1 MLSEKRI
8 KQQLVKYGR
17 RIAHAG
23 FVIGSGGNISLRY
36 KNLVFIK
43 AKDVNMAEAGEDEYL
58 AIDLKT
64 GKPQHQCIGVGRR
77 VRQRPFLPSSE
88 YRMHILCYQ
97 GRSDIRALIHT
108 HPVFCVALSSKI
120 NPVRNIRSARLKSK
134 SLANTGGRIRV
145 IPYIQP
151 GTLKLAQAVSRVV
164 KQDNA
169 VILARHGLVC
179 VGRSL
184 EQAFLRCQTIER
196 ACLIHILRKI

>member
-1 MLSEKRI
+1 MNREKRI

-17 RIAHAG
+17 RVAQAG
-23 FVIGSGGNISLRY
+23 FVIGSGGNISLRH
-36 KNLVFIK
+36 KNLVFLK
-43 AKDVNMAEAGEDEYL
+43 AKDVNMMEAGEDEYL

-64 GKPQHQCIGVGRR
+64 GKSQHQYVGGGRKI
-77 VRQRPFLPSSE
+77 RQRPSLPSSE
-88 YRMHILCYQ
+88 YRMHIFCYQ
-97 GRSDIRALIHT
+97 KRPDICTVIHV

-120 NPVRNIRSARLKSK
+120 KVLKLLDYE

-151 GTLKLAQAVSRVV
+151 GTLKLAQAVSKVV

-184 EQAFLRCQTIER
+184 EEAFIRCQAIER
-196 ACLIHILRKI
+196 ACLIHILRNYVTKR